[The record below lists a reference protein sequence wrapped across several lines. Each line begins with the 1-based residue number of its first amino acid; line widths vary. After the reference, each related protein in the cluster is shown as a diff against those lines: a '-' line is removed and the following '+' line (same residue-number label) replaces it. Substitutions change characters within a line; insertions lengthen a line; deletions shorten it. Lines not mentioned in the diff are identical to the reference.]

1 MSWQPGRQIQTLSI
15 AAKYLMV
22 LGTDPID
29 DYSPDHEWPDGKLN
43 VELVSLAND
52 NGVGD
57 LKTDCLK
64 GLREMK
70 WTAFTAYG
78 VGGPVRG
85 ITNSLFTRYRI
96 VYAGQLEEMFISFAD
111 GVLLICGTTWKSRE
125 WSVCISEGNFEKITH
140 DQMVVYTTT

>member
-96 VYAGQLEEMFISFAD
+96 VYAGQLEEMFISFAQIH
-111 GVLLICGTTWKSRE
+111 VLGGSWLAKSNIQE
-125 WSVCISEGNFEKITH
+125 PKYLPVTMGW
-140 DQMVVYTTT
+140 MVAQGCTKQYW